1 MSTSSPP
8 LDRPVTAAEIPV
20 PATAGRRTVGR
31 LLRSELGM
39 IFRRRRN
46 LVLLAVLALIPVL
59 IGTAIKLS
67 SSPGAGEGPQFI
79 DRIAGNGLFLSLTAL
94 VVVMPLFLPMAAA
107 VVAGDAV
114 AGEASLGTLRYLL
127 VAPVRR
133 GRLLLVKY
141 TAVLAFCLVAVLVVA
156 GAGAL
161 TGFALFPV
169 GRVTLLSGT
178 TIALSEALLR
188 TLLVALYVAVSMAG
202 LAAIGLLASTL
213 TEVPVGAMAATLT
226 ISIISQVLDSI
237 PQVSAVH
244 PYLFSHRWLAFG
256 DLLREPV
263 PSGDLLLGLATQA
276 AYVGLFLSLAWSRF
290 SSSDVSACAVPRGI
304 RRQAGGASGKVP
316 V

>member
-8 LDRPVTAAEIPV
+8 LDRPVPATEV
-20 PATAGRRTVGR
+20 PAPAAAGRRTVGR

-39 IFRRRRN
+39 IFKRRRN

-79 DRIAGNGLFLSLTAL
+79 DRIAGNGLFLSLTAM
-94 VVVMPLFLPMAAA
+94 VVVLPLFLPMAVS
-107 VVAGDAV
+107 VVAGDSI
-114 AGEASLGTLRYLL
+114 AGEANLGTLRYLL

-133 GRLLLVKY
+133 GRLLAVKY

-156 GAGAL
+156 TAGVITGA
-161 TGFALFPV
+161 ALFPI

-178 TIALSEALLR
+178 TIALSEAMLR
-188 TLLVALYVAVSMAG
+188 TLLVALYVGVSMAG

-226 ISIISQVLDSI
+226 LSIISQVLDSI
-237 PQVSAVH
+237 PQVSAIH
-244 PYLFSHRWLAFG
+244 PYLFTHRWLAFG
-256 DLLREPV
+256 DLLRDPV
-263 PSGDLLLGLATQA
+263 ATGDLWLGIATQA
-276 AYVGLFLSLAWSRF
+276 AWAGVCLSLAWARF
-290 SSSDVSACAVPRGI
+290 STSDVS
-304 RRQAGGASGKVP
+304 S
-316 V
+316 

>member
-8 LDRPVTAAEIPV
+8 LDRPVPATEV
-20 PATAGRRTVGR
+20 PAPAAAGRRTVGR

-39 IFRRRRN
+39 IFKRRRN

-79 DRIAGNGLFLSLTAL
+79 DRIAGNGLFLSLTAM
-94 VVVMPLFLPMAAA
+94 VVVLPLFLPMAVS
-107 VVAGDAV
+107 VVAGDSI
-114 AGEASLGTLRYLL
+114 AGEANLGTLRYLL

-133 GRLLLVKY
+133 GRLLAVKY

-156 GAGAL
+156 TAGVITGA
-161 TGFALFPV
+161 ALFPI

-178 TIALSEALLR
+178 TIALSEAMLR
-188 TLLVALYVAVSMAG
+188 TLLVALYVGVSMAG

-226 ISIISQVLDSI
+226 LSIISQVLDSI
-237 PQVSAVH
+237 PQVSVIH
-244 PYLFSHRWLAFG
+244 PYLFTHRWLAFG
-256 DLLREPV
+256 DLLRDPV
-263 PSGDLLLGLATQA
+263 AGGELWLGIATQA
-276 AYVGLFLSLAWSRF
+276 AWAGVCLSLAWARF
-290 SSSDVSACAVPRGI
+290 SSSDVS
-304 RRQAGGASGKVP
+304 S
-316 V
+316 

>member
-8 LDRPVTAAEIPV
+8 LDRPLRAAEV
-20 PATAGRRTVGR
+20 PATAPRRTVGR

-67 SSPGAGEGPQFI
+67 SGGPGSGEGPPFI
-79 DRIAGNGLFLSLTAL
+79 DRIAGNGLFLSLTSM
-94 VVVMPLFLPMAAA
+94 VVVLPLFLPMAVS
-107 VVAGDAV
+107 VVSGDSI

-133 GRLLLVKY
+133 GRLLAVKY
-141 TAVLAFCLVAVLVVA
+141 TAVIAFCLVAVLVVA
-156 GAGAL
+156 AAGVTTGAV
-161 TGFALFPV
+161 LFPI

-188 TLLVALYVAVSMAG
+188 TLLVALYVGVSMAG

-226 ISIISQVLDSI
+226 LSIISQVLDSI
-237 PQVSAVH
+237 SQVSVIH
-244 PYLFSHRWLAFG
+244 PYLFTHRWLAFG
-256 DLLREPV
+256 DLLRDPV
-263 PSGDLLLGLATQA
+263 PGGELWLGIATQA
-276 AYVGLFLSLAWSRF
+276 AWGAVCATLAWARF
-290 SSSDVSACAVPRGI
+290 STSDVS
-304 RRQAGGASGKVP
+304 S
-316 V
+316 